1 MTDGGNAVMGPVIV
15 AMSGGVDSSVA
26 AALLRDDGLVVS
38 GLTMV
43 LNAEDPAT
51 DPAVRNAAAVCEFL
65 GIPHEAVDAR
75 EMFEREVLEPFAADY
90 AAGRTPNPCVRCN
103 ERVKFG
109 WLLDYARERGAA
121 ALATG
126 HYARIVSEPGR
137 PARLRRAL
145 DPTKDQSYFLHAL
158 TPETLAQVRFPL
170 GELIKGRVREIAAE
184 LGLPAANAPESQD
197 TCFVGHEGHEALIA
211 TRIPGAALPGPIVD
225 AGGARVGTHRGLAHY
240 TVGQRKGLG
249 IAAKEPLFV
258 LAIDPGCNTVVVGPG
273 RMLDVRTIEAAPV
286 TWHDARDEAACLVQ
300 TRYRMEPVAARAR
313 VDAAGLHVETNAP
326 IRGVAP
332 GQAVVC
338 YEEDR
343 VLGGGVIVS
352 AL

>member
-1 MTDGGNAVMGPVIV
+1 MDGGNAVMGPAIV

-26 AALLRDDGLVVS
+26 AALLRDEGLAVS

-43 LNAEDPAT
+43 LTAEDPAT

-65 GIPHEAVDAR
+65 GIPHEAIDVR
-75 EMFEREVLEPFAADY
+75 EVFEREVLEPFASEY

-109 WLLDYARERGAA
+109 WLLAYARERGAA
-121 ALATG
+121 VLATG
-126 HYARIVSEPGR
+126 HYARIVVEPGR
-137 PARLRRAL
+137 PAQLLRAL
-145 DPTKDQSYFLHAL
+145 DPAKDQSYFLYPL
-158 TPETLAQVRFPL
+158 TPETLEQVRFPL
-170 GELIKGRVREIAAE
+170 GELTKGRVREIAEE
-184 LGLPAANAPESQD
+184 LGLPAASAPESQD

-211 TRIPGAALPGPIVD
+211 ARIPGAALPGPIVD
-225 AGGARVGTHRGLAHY
+225 ATGARVGTHRGLAHY

-249 IAAKEPLFV
+249 IAAREPLFV
-258 LAIDPGCNTVVVGPG
+258 LALDPSRNSVVVGPG
-273 RMLDVRTIEAAPV
+273 RMLDVRTVEAAPV
-286 TWHDARDEAACLVQ
+286 TWHDARDDVACLVQ

-313 VDAAGLHVETNAP
+313 VDADGLHIVTKAP

-338 YEEDR
+338 YEEER
-343 VLGGGVIVS
+343 VLGGGVILS